1 MKKDLFLLAKQKAL
15 KAIKEIIRFL
25 TQRDN
30 YHTEEV
36 KKDLFLLAKQKALK
50 AINEKIRF
58 LTQRDNY
65 HTEEVKELLR
75 ERQKIKFTTNSK
87 CKLVGF
93 SPAEPSQR
101 KRGKFR
107 TPSRNKILRDKYLN
121 RK

>member
-15 KAIKEIIRFL
+15 KAINEKIRFL
-25 TQRDN
+25 TQRD
-30 YHTEEV
+30 

>member
-1 MKKDLFLLAKQKAL
+1 MKKDLFQKAL
-15 KAIKEIIRFL
+15 KAINEKIRFL

-36 KKDLFLLAKQKALK
+36 KDLFLLAKQKALK